1 MKKRLL
7 SSLLILCIL
16 LTMLPV
22 TAYADMILTVRPVE
36 ISSGQYATVD
46 DLETKSGAVVT
57 LGKNSRGRNGN
68 QKWYVFGKDNGV
80 NGRNTVLFAATSLT
94 DSSGSEQR
102 EEFQRVLGATRIDYD
117 SSWGSSYIDGAAAP
131 TEVDISYYAA
141 SYSRWRLRNTISY
154 DNKLFN
160 RVEKAL

>member
-46 DLETKSGAVVT
+46 DLETKSGAVIT
-57 LGKNSRGRNGN
+57 LGKNSRGKDGN
-68 QKWYVFGKDNGV
+68 QKWFVLGKDDGV
-80 NGRNTVLFAATSLT
+80 NGRNTMLFAATSLT

-102 EEFQRVLGATRIDYD
+102 EVFQRVLGATRIDYD
-117 SSWGSSYIDGAAAP
+117 SS
-131 TEVDISYYAA
+131 
-141 SYSRWRLRNTISY
+141 
-154 DNKLFN
+154 
-160 RVEKAL
+160 